1 MKEVW
6 FLSILAQHIL
16 VNMYSFLVGCAVMV
30 SCLTGSNHTTV
41 VLNNQSIMPVVMMM
55 YSTLSMFFLS
65 SNCERYTVMVVVWI
79 RAKVSAC

>member
-30 SCLTGSNHTTV
+30 SCLTGSIHTTV
-41 VLNNQSIMPVVMMM
+41 ALHNQSTMPGVMMRHC
-55 YSTLSMFFLS
+55 TLTMD
-65 SNCERYTVMVVVWI
+65 CGRYTVMLAGWKMIVWI
-79 RAKVSAC
+79 RGRSW